1 MGSLTRKI
9 TKTKENAAM
18 LTQVKS
24 VINSYTQVKI
34 GKIISIINSVED
46 VTYVNLKC
54 TLQIIVH
61 LEKEK
66 TTKTKNIRK
75 WINMQ
80 TPFLIV
86 MIIVD

>member
-75 WINMQ
+75 WINM
-80 TPFLIV
+80 
-86 MIIVD
+86 